1 MRPVGPVLAAVV
13 AALGLAAADVHLLG
27 DRQTLVPPPDAV
39 VESFTRAV
47 AMGREDQ
54 AISYLSEAL
63 ARTVTEDELRRYGE
77 PISAGPGSIDEVEG
91 EIGRIAGD
99 RAKATATCRSR
110 TGVWRLRFELVREKN
125 GLWRISRLE
134 APR

>member
-1 MRPVGPVLAAVV
+1 MRPVGPVLAVVV

-27 DRQTLVPPPDAV
+27 DRRTLVPPPDAV
-39 VESFTRAV
+39 VEGFLRAV

-54 AISYLSEAL
+54 AVPHLSEEL
-63 ARTVTEDELRRYGE
+63 ARTVAEDDLRKYGE
-77 PISAGPGSIDEVEG
+77 TISDGPGSVDEVEG
-91 EIGRIAGD
+91 ELERIAGD
-99 RAKATATCRSR
+99 RATATATCRSR

-134 APR
+134 PPR